1 MVTDN
6 GFRHWCHRIHT
17 VDKNRR
23 FSPVKVVDD
32 AHWPLF
38 LFVLATV
45 ALLSFRQTLFLL
57 VGTWYRSR
65 TFSHCFLVVPMF
77 LYLVWAHRE
86 SFGRLR
92 RHPNYWGLPTLSI
105 LIFIWVLGNLGE
117 IRVLQELVVVSIM
130 VVMGWTLLGTAI
142 IRSLASPI
150 MFLFFAVPF
159 GTSLIAPLQDFT
171 SWFVIQLLTFT
182 HVPAVLENH
191 TISLPLGVW
200 TVAET
205 CSGIRFLLSSFVL
218 GVFFS
223 LIMYRSWSRRLVFLC
238 ACVVVPIVGN
248 GLRAYGT
255 ILLAY
260 STNNRVAVG
269 MDHVVYGGLFST
281 VIEVTLLAIG
291 LQWREQGPIQPSRQG
306 ASTAPGLE
314 LDHDRSWKKT
324 ALSITLAMATMM
336 LLAPMIASR
345 LWDRAAMT
353 TRWTEPPVTIKAPW
367 TSSITGDMSW
377 APLWRGQYAKY
388 SKSYEYMGK
397 RVDVY
402 WVLYS
407 GRQRID
413 LFPPSDAIGSNQAW
427 AVVRQDLRNVVIAGK
442 NVEVYRDL
450 IRSGRMSRTVW
461 TWYWVNGEFTANR
474 NRVRLLQAKARLLG
488 NPAEIAVIS
497 VGSDEPW
504 NISDEDDVLQE
515 CVVHLNFENNV
526 TTASSAGFQSASLL
540 IRSEK

>member
-1 MVTDN
+1 M
-6 GFRHWCHRIHT
+6 
-17 VDKNRR
+17 DKNRL
-23 FSPVKVVDD
+23 FGPVKGVDG
-32 AHWPLF
+32 AHWA
-38 LFVLATV
+38 LFVFVLTTV
-45 ALLSFRQTLFLL
+45 AFLSFRQTLFLL

-77 LYLVWAHRE
+77 MYLVWAHRE
-86 SFGRLR
+86 SLGRIR
-92 RHPNYWGLPTLSI
+92 RHANYWGLPTLGI
-105 LIFIWVLGNLGE
+105 LILIWILGNLSE
-117 IRVLQELVVVSIM
+117 VRVLQEFVVVSIM
-130 VVMGWTLLGTAI
+130 VEIAWTLLGTAI
-142 IRSLASPI
+142 IRSLTPAI

-171 SWFVIQLLTFT
+171 SWFVIHVLTLS

-191 TISLPLGVW
+191 TISLPSGVW
-200 TVAET
+200 SVAET

-223 LIMYRSWSRRLVFLC
+223 LLMYRSWSRRLVFLC

-269 MDHVVYGGLFST
+269 VDHVIYGGLFST
-281 VIEVTLLAIG
+281 IIQVILLAIG
-291 LQWREQGPIQPSRQG
+291 LRWREQGSIQPSRQE
-306 ASTAPGLE
+306 ASTAAAVRVNN
-314 LDHDRSWKKT
+314 DRSWKKT
-324 ALSITLAMATMM
+324 ALPLTVAMATMM
-336 LLAPMIASR
+336 LVAPMIANR

-353 TRWTEPPVTIKAPW
+353 TRWTEPPITIMAPW
-367 TSSITGDMSW
+367 QSSITGDMSW

-407 GRQRID
+407 GRQRTD
-413 LFPPSDAIGSNQAW
+413 LSLPSDAIASTQAW
-427 AVVRQDLRNVVIAGK
+427 AVVRQELRNVVIAGK
-442 NVEVYRDL
+442 NVEVYRNL

-474 NRVRLLQAKARLLG
+474 NRVRLLQAKARLVG
-488 NPAEIAVIS
+488 DPAEIAVIS
-497 VGSDEPW
+497 VGSDGPL
-504 NISDEDDVLQE
+504 NVSDEDEALQE

-526 TTASSAGFQSASLL
+526 TTVSSTGFQSASLIPL
-540 IRSEK
+540 EK